1 MCVLKFWGRAV
12 ENYYVVLCCG
22 QNLVESK
29 SSHQSCTSEGAL
41 GTYYRGYCARLAQ
54 SAQSAQSALAHTA
67 A

>member
-12 ENYYVVLCCG
+12 ENYYVVLCYCG
-22 QNLVESK
+22 RNLVESK

-54 SAQSAQSALAHTA
+54 SAQSALAHTA